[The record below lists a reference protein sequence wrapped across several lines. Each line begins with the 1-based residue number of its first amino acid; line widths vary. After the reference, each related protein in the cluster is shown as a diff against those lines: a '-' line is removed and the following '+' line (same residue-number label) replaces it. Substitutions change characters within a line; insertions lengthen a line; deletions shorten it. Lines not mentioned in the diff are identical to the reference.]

1 MEAAADRIAAVLPL
15 VLMAHLEVVEAVTV
29 EEVAIVEAQA
39 EVVEAATAVVLQEVG
54 EVATVAVLQ
63 EVAEVVIVEALQDR
77 VVLIAEEAQVEEEDD
92 LLNLF
97 KKRFHNFI
105 NI

>member
-1 MEAAADRIAAVLPL
+1 
-15 VLMAHLEVVEAVTV
+15 MAHLEVVEAVTV

-39 EVVEAATAVVLQEVG
+39 EVEEVAIVVAQAEVVEAAI
-54 EVATVAVLQ
+54 VAVHQ
-63 EVAEVVIVEALQDR
+63 EVAEVAIVEALQDR